1 MMLSERD
8 LFDAITNTAL
18 AGCNADVNA
27 RRNAIW
33 RAATALIADVLRE
46 SDPFTRER
54 LLRGLPGE
62 LRESIIHLDQ
72 LLRPPASKLN

>member
-1 MMLSERD
+1 MDAAD
-8 LFDAITNTAL
+8 LTDFIFKAVL
-18 AGCNADVNA
+18 AGCGADVRA
-27 RRNAIW
+27 HKKAIW
-33 RAATALIADVLRE
+33 DAAVAMMADVLRE